1 VGNSETTAVSKTT
14 TTIKNGDKEIKT
26 TIENKSIKIIK
37 GTGGTNLMPFLK
49 QMRDE
54 TIAREIPDA
63 TE

>member
-1 VGNSETTAVSKTT
+1 LGSSSEKSTKIITT
-14 TTIKNGDKEIKT
+14 TNGNKEIIT
-26 TIENKSIKIIK
+26 TSTKSIDIIK

-54 TIAREIPDA
+54 TVAQEIPEM